1 MRLFVA
7 VELAEEVR
15 RAAEQTARALQRQLD
30 TTLRAR
36 WVSSENMHLTVRFI
50 GHVPDDRA
58 ATVLEA
64 LRPPLRLDPF
74 DVALGAAGAFPSHGP
89 PRVVWIGLREGLPSL
104 TAIHEELNAR
114 LRPLGFAPENR
125 PFSAHLTLA
134 RVKDVVQGSAAAVR
148 STIGA
153 IDVSPARCSV
163 NHATVFESRLS
174 PSGSTYSSLLKIPVA
189 ELKAAG

>member
-7 VELAEEVR
+7 VELAEDVR
-15 RAAEQTARALQRQLD
+15 RAAEQAARALQRQLD
-30 TTLRAR
+30 TALRAR

-58 ATVLEA
+58 PFVLDA
-64 LRPPLRLDPF
+64 LRPPLRVDPF
-74 DVALGAAGAFPSHGP
+74 DVALGGAGAFPSHGP
-89 PRVVWIGLREGLPSL
+89 PRVVWIGLKDGLPSL

-114 LRPLGFAPENR
+114 LRPLGFAPEDR

-134 RVKDVVQGSAAAVR
+134 RVKDVVKGSAAAVR
-148 STIGA
+148 GTIREA
-153 IDVSPARCSV
+153 DVSPARCRV

-174 PSGSTYSSLLKIPVA
+174 PRGSTYSQRLRIPLA
-189 ELKAAG
+189 STSA